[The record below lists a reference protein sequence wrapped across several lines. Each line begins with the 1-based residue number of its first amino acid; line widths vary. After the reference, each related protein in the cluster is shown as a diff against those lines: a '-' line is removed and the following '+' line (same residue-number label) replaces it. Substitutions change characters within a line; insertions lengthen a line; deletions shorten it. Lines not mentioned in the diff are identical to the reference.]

1 MIDVIVVG
9 AGPGGLVTGA
19 RLAAAGHRVL
29 ALEEHDV
36 IGAPVHC
43 TGVLAHDAVEDLD
56 LPHDAVLNPLATVR
70 FVAPAGHSFSYTTTR
85 TEAVVIDRLA
95 FDRSLAER
103 ARAAGVE
110 MRCGCRV
117 QRLDQDAEGVTA
129 VLHDATAVRARA
141 VVIACGANY
150 RFQRAAGMGMP
161 AAFLQ
166 SAQLEMPAERP
177 GDVEIH
183 FGSDV
188 APKGFAWAV
197 PVQRPSGNYAR
208 IGVMAAKD
216 ATLHFERMFAR
227 MTKAWGLKRPDDAV
241 PRRRMLPLGTTER
254 SYGDRLLAVGD
265 AAGLVKPT
273 TGGGIYYSIASGRIA
288 ADVLSAQLQRDDL
301 SAASLEEYERRCR
314 ARFHTEFSAQLALRL
329 VAERMSDPDIDA
341 LFSLARTNGI
351 LPLVRR
357 TARFN
362 QHRDFIVALFRHS
375 EARRLLFNHVAP
387 ALTQ

>member
-9 AGPGGLVTGA
+9 AGPGGLVTSA
-19 RLAAAGHRVL
+19 KLACAGHRVL
-29 ALEEHDV
+29 VLEEHEV

-43 TGVLAHDAVEDLD
+43 TGVLSQDAVEDLD
-56 LPHDAVLNPLATVR
+56 LPRDSVLNPLATVR

-85 TEAVVIDRLA
+85 TEAIVIDRLS
-95 FDRSLAER
+95 FDLTLAQR

-110 MRCGCRV
+110 LRGGVRV
-117 QRLDQDAEGVTA
+117 QGIDVDQIG
-129 VLHDATAVRARA
+129 ATVALADGGALRARA
-141 VVIACGANY
+141 VVLACGANY

-166 SAQLEMPAERP
+166 SAQVEIAVDNP

-183 FGSDV
+183 FGSDI

-197 PVQRPSGNYAR
+197 PVQRAEGTYAR
-208 IGVMAAKD
+208 IGVMAARD
-216 ATLHFERMFAR
+216 AQMFFERMLSR
-227 MTKAWGLKRPDDAV
+227 VSKTWGVKRPQDAM
-241 PRRRMLPLGTTER
+241 PRRRMLPLGTTTR
-254 SYGDRLLAVGD
+254 SYGDRLIAVGD

-273 TGGGIYYSIASGRIA
+273 TGGGIYYSIVSGQIA
-288 ADVLSAQLQRDDL
+288 AEVLSTQLDRDEL
-301 SAASLEEYERRCR
+301 GAANLAEYERRCR
-314 ARFHTEFSAQLALRL
+314 ARFHSEFSAQLALRV
-329 VAERMSDPDIDA
+329 VAERMSDTDIDA

-362 QHRDFIVALFRHS
+362 HHRDFIVALFRHND
-375 EARRLLFNHVAP
+375 ARRLLFNRFAP